1 MAKQQKVG
9 FIGLGIMGSLQAMNL
24 AKAGYEL
31 TVFNRTREKAE
42 AWVAEHGGTVAD
54 SPREVAEAS
63 DVVITMVVDGA
74 AGRGHDRPGAAGRA
88 ARTRCSSTCRRS
100 RPGRRASSTSGC
112 AQAGHAFVDAPVTG
126 SSPKAKTGTLTIMCG
141 GAEADIE
148 RARPLFEIMG
158 EKIVLCGEAGQGQA
172 VKVISQ
178 AITAVNCA
186 TLAQGLVL
194 ARQAG
199 VDVDALLQTMDGGSS
214 DSTMR
219 ALKGKPMLEHDFTPL
234 FKLAH
239 MLKDVQLCLAEA
251 RTAGGRFP
259 FAGLAAELYGAGI
272 GTRPRRPG
280 FRRRPRSRRGP
291 HWYAFVAMWRVAAH
305 RDEIVSVVRKTCLF
319 PGRFCDFS
327 SLCIVCDA
335 STGGFPVGVAGRVV
349 AHSPCAGTRRSSN
362 SPFTHLY
369 ADRFQGMGRHRA
381 RSRRR

>member
-1 MAKQQKVG
+1 MAEQVG

-24 AKAGYEL
+24 AKAGCEL

-54 SPREVAEAS
+54 SPAAVAEAS

-74 AGRGHDRPGAAGRA
+74 QVEDMIDQALPGARENALFVDMSTIAPGTARALDERLREAGR
-88 ARTRCSSTCRRS
+88 
-100 RPGRRASSTSGC
+100 
-112 AQAGHAFVDAPVTG
+112 AFVDAPVTG
-126 SSPKAKTGTLTIMCG
+126 SSPKARTGTLTIMVG

-158 EKIVLCGEAGQGQA
+158 EKIVVCGEAGQGQA

-186 TLAQGLVL
+186 TLAQGLVV
-194 ARQAG
+194 ARQTG
-199 VDVDALLQTMDGGSS
+199 VDVDALLETMDGGSS

-251 RTAGGRFP
+251 RTAGSAFP

-272 GTRPRRPG
+272 G
-280 FRRRPRSRRGP
+280 RGLGEQD
-291 HWYAFVAMWRVAAH
+291 FAAVL
-305 RDEIVSVVRKTCLF
+305 EVVEGIT
-319 PGRFCDFS
+319 
-327 SLCIVCDA
+327 
-335 STGGFPVGVAGRVV
+335 
-349 AHSPCAGTRRSSN
+349 GTR
-362 SPFTHLY
+362 L
-369 ADRFQGMGRHRA
+369 
-381 RSRRR
+381 